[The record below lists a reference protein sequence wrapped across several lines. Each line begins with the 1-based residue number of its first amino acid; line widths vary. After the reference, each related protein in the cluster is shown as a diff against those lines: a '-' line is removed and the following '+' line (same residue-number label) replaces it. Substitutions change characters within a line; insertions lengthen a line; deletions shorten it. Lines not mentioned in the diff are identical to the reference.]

1 MPELERKPKVRLC
14 CDNSQLKLRCMMY
27 DISYDIQE
35 QLVRRLLSWAMGDE
49 QPLASYAVGLLGA
62 AMEIQEIAAN
72 FKENNSALVK
82 AYCI

>member
-1 MPELERKPKVRLC
+1 
-14 CDNSQLKLRCMMY
+14 MY